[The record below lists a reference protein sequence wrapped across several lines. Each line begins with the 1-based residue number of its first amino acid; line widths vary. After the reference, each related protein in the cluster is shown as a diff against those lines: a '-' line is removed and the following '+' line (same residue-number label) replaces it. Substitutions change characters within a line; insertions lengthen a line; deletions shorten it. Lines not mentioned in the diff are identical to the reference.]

1 VFISGLISEDVE
13 ESEGVMYSEEAARR
27 NVSRLLQ
34 EQVTLVMPEFGRVGF
49 PFGVVVFGFAAVR
62 SQCRFMKIGIS
73 EKARKRCVLIWA
85 LGIFVS

>member
-1 VFISGLISEDVE
+1 MSGWISEDVVE
-13 ESEGVMYSEEAARR
+13 DSEGVMYSDEAARR

-34 EQVTLVMPEFGRVGF
+34 EQVTLFMPEFGRVRF
-49 PFGVVVFGFAAVR
+49 SFEVVVFGFAAVR

-85 LGIFVS
+85 LGVFVS